1 MRLICGMALMLA
13 VPAQAVVT
21 ADQIERSVHLRDDQK
36 YLTENVADPGSF
48 TADGRAYA
56 YRKTVAGGFQFV
68 LYDPTTGSKAPAFDH
83 ARLAEGLGKAMGEP
97 LTANRLPIQRFT
109 FADGGKA
116 LQFGYE
122 EEQWRCDLATYA
134 CVHPAREKRPSGFGV
149 VRDLAVPADNHPRRS
164 PDGKWEAHVENF
176 NIAVRPVGA
185 AVWKRIS
192 SDGSDA
198 NFYDPETIV
207 WSPDSGKLAAYRVRP
222 GFRRIVY
229 KVRSS
234 PTDQIQPELTTQL
247 YPKPGDAVDIETP
260 VLFDAAAGRQIAI
273 AGGLFENPYDM
284 SPLEW
289 RKDSASVSFVY
300 EQRGHQLAR
309 VISVDAATGAPHAA
323 VTEQAKT
330 FINEGRRFR
339 YDLDHG
345 REVIWMSERD
355 GWNHLY
361 LFDGKTGAVERQI
374 TKGPWVVH
382 DVVKVDEAKK
392 QIYFTAGGM
401 VKGQDPYFQH
411 FYRIDFDG
419 THLTPLTTADA
430 YHDVALSPDLS
441 SYVDTYSRVDL
452 PPVAELHRTSDGS
465 LVATI
470 EKGDISRLV
479 AAGFKAPETFVA
491 KGRDGVTDI
500 YGVIVKPRDFDPA
513 KTYPVVEN
521 IYAGPHSS
529 FVPKTWWPFGYHGGG
544 DKVIGMQSLAD
555 LGFVVVQIDGMGTLN
570 RSKAFHDVAWKNIAD
585 AGFPDRILWHKAV
598 AARFPWYDISRVGIY
613 GGSAGGQDTVLGL
626 LFHPEFYKVG
636 VSFAGC
642 YDNRMDKISWN
653 EQWMGWPVD
662 DSYSASSTVDNAWRL
677 QGKLLM
683 IVGELDSNVDP
694 SSTFQMANALVKA
707 GKIFDLLVVPGEGH
721 AAGRSTGPIDYGQR
735 KQFDFFLHNL
745 AGVETP
751 NWNARALA
759 GPPAP

>member
-13 VPAQAVVT
+13 TPAQAVVT

-48 TADGRAYA
+48 TADGRTYA

-68 LYDPTTGSKAPAFDH
+68 LYDPTTGSKAPAFNH

-97 LTANRLPIQRFT
+97 ITADRLPIQRFN
-109 FADGGKA
+109 FVEGGKA

-260 VLFDAAAGRQIAI
+260 VLLDAAAGRQIPI
-273 AGGLFENPYDM
+273 AGSLFENPYDM

-289 RKDSASVSFVY
+289 RKDSASLSFVY

-339 YDLDHG
+339 YDLDNG

-361 LFDGKTGAVERQI
+361 LFDGKTGAVKKQI
-374 TKGPWVVH
+374 TKRPLGGP
-382 DVVKVDEAKK
+382 
-392 QIYFTAGGM
+392 
-401 VKGQDPYFQH
+401 
-411 FYRIDFDG
+411 
-419 THLTPLTTADA
+419 
-430 YHDVALSPDLS
+430 
-441 SYVDTYSRVDL
+441 
-452 PPVAELHRTSDGS
+452 
-465 LVATI
+465 
-470 EKGDISRLV
+470 
-479 AAGFKAPETFVA
+479 
-491 KGRDGVTDI
+491 
-500 YGVIVKPRDFDPA
+500 
-513 KTYPVVEN
+513 
-521 IYAGPHSS
+521 
-529 FVPKTWWPFGYHGGG
+529 
-544 DKVIGMQSLAD
+544 
-555 LGFVVVQIDGMGTLN
+555 
-570 RSKAFHDVAWKNIAD
+570 
-585 AGFPDRILWHKAV
+585 
-598 AARFPWYDISRVGIY
+598 
-613 GGSAGGQDTVLGL
+613 
-626 LFHPEFYKVG
+626 
-636 VSFAGC
+636 
-642 YDNRMDKISWN
+642 
-653 EQWMGWPVD
+653 
-662 DSYSASSTVDNAWRL
+662 
-677 QGKLLM
+677 
-683 IVGELDSNVDP
+683 
-694 SSTFQMANALVKA
+694 
-707 GKIFDLLVVPGEGH
+707 
-721 AAGRSTGPIDYGQR
+721 
-735 KQFDFFLHNL
+735 
-745 AGVETP
+745 
-751 NWNARALA
+751 
-759 GPPAP
+759 